1 MDKSLLDIYSDYLIC
16 SFGLTTATGLS
27 SLLDGAISHDKIT
40 RFLSDKDFTSADL
53 WHLVKPMV
61 RQIQRDD
68 AVLIVDDS
76 IEEKPYTDE
85 SELICWHWDH
95 CQNRN
100 VKGINF
106 LTCLYRSQEA
116 ALPVAYQLIRKSEW
130 ETDKKT
136 KKLKRVCPR
145 TKNDYFRDMVAT
157 CINNKVPFR
166 YVLADSWF
174 SSAENMIYLKSE
186 LHTDFIFPLKENRKV
201 ALSEAD
207 KLAGRYINITLV
219 PSEANAVI
227 EIWLERVDF
236 PLLLCKQV
244 FTNKDGSQGVLY
256 LVTSDIDLCASDIS
270 AIYQKRWKIE
280 EYHKS
285 VKSNASFAKSP
296 TKTIRTQS
304 NHIFACLWSYV
315 KLESLRIKTKMNHF
329 AMKSRL
335 YRAALASAYRELQ
348 SLKGVTAPA

>member
-1 MDKSLLDIYSDYLIC
+1 MDKRLLDIYSDYLIC

-27 SLLDGAISHDKIT
+27 ALLDGALSHDQIT
-40 RFLSDKDFTSADL
+40 RFLAGSDFTSADL
-53 WHLVKPMV
+53 WHLVKPLV
-61 RQIQRDD
+61 RQIQQQD

-95 CQNRN
+95 CLGRS
-100 VKGINF
+100 VKGVNF
-106 LTCLYRSQEA
+106 LTCLYKTQEV
-116 ALPVAYQLIRKSEW
+116 ALPVAFQLIRKSAW
-130 ETDKKT
+130 TTDKKT
-136 KKLKRVCPR
+136 GKPKRVCPK
-145 TKNDYFRDMVAT
+145 TKNDYFRELIAQ
-157 CINNKVPFR
+157 CQKNQLLFR

-174 SSAENMIYLKSE
+174 SAAENMVYLKHE
-186 LHTDFIFPLKENRKV
+186 LEQDFIFPLKDNRKI
-201 ALSEAD
+201 AFSQED
-207 KLAGRYINITLV
+207 KFAGRYQSVSSVEL
-219 PSEANAVI
+219 EENAVT
-227 EIWLERVDF
+227 EIWLEGVDF
-236 PLLLCKQV
+236 PLLLTKQV

-256 LVTSDIDLCASDIS
+256 LVTSDTTLSASSIKT
-270 AIYQKRWKIE
+270 IYQKRWKVE

-304 NHIFACLWSYV
+304 NHIFACLWAYV

-329 AMKSRL
+329 AMKGRL

-348 SLKGVTAPA
+348 VLKGIEVAA